1 MIIANSDSGRLPRV
15 IGRYGGK
22 GNFAKDYE
30 KYIRDIAD
38 ANDCNTFV
46 DFFGGGG
53 TMCMLA
59 LRMRDLSTN
68 KYLFSKVIYNDIDK
82 SMTNLFRTVKDPDK
96 CCKLVEMLLMT
107 PYSRE
112 MYDKAHERIN
122 AIREGTMK
130 ASDLVTAYYAFVESR
145 MSFNSACQSYRKNE
159 AYENEGVGVNFE
171 KVFQKR
177 ALELLDMPQLLQRLV
192 IREGSY
198 IDLIHD
204 NAKGELFDYNRSVL
218 FFDCP
223 YYQPERAAEVV
234 YKDEMG
240 DLEHVVLIQALSQLK
255 HWMLCGYQSGNVQGW
270 QSRVYG
276 VLDCFKDIRKVDLG
290 MKHRP
295 SGSRKAEADDP
306 HEILWIRK

>member
-1 MIIANSDSGRLPRV
+1 MIIQSYARHNT
-15 IGRYGGK
+15 
-22 GNFAKDYE
+22 NTN
-30 KYIRDIAD
+30 DIAF
-38 ANDCNTFV
+38 T
-46 DFFGGGG
+46 
-53 TMCMLA
+53 
-59 LRMRDLSTN
+59 
-68 KYLFSKVIYNDIDK
+68 IDK
-82 SMTNLFRTVKDPDK
+82 DDLDK
-96 CCKLVEMLLMT
+96 T
-107 PYSRE
+107 
-112 MYDKAHERIN
+112 
-122 AIREGTMK
+122 
-130 ASDLVTAYYAFVESR
+130 
-145 MSFNSACQSYRKNE
+145 
-159 AYENEGVGVNFE
+159 
-171 KVFQKR
+171 
-177 ALELLDMPQLLQRLV
+177 LEIL
-192 IREGSY
+192 
-198 IDLIHD
+198 D